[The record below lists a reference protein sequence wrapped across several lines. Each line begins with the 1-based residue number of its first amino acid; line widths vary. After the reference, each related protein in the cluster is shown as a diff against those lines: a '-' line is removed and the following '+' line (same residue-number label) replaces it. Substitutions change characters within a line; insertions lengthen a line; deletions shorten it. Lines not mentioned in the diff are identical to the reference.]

1 MDSDKMKI
9 TEVMYANLAA
19 KQYAHKFNQVYNT
32 QIKVFLETKEGTP
45 FVTIDF
51 EDTPKNLIFK
61 FGYELGE
68 IQERLTSE
76 NELMLPTNQYPLP
89 PEADE

>member
-1 MDSDKMKI
+1 MKI

-19 KQYAHKFNQVYNT
+19 KQFAHKFNQIYNT
-32 QIKVFLETKEGTP
+32 QVKVFLETKEGTP

-51 EDTPKNLIFK
+51 GDTPENLIFK

-68 IQERLTSE
+68 IQERLTSK
-76 NELMLPTNQYPLP
+76 NELMLPIDQYPLP
-89 PEADE
+89 PDAN

>member
-1 MDSDKMKI
+1 MKV

-19 KQYAHKFNQVYNT
+19 KQYTYKFNQTYNT
-32 QIKVFLETKEGTP
+32 KVKIFLETKEGTP

-51 EDTPKNLIFK
+51 NDTPINLVFK

-76 NELMLPTNQYPLP
+76 SELMLPIDQYPLP
-89 PEADE
+89 PKEST